1 MKKMRKGAG
10 RILALLLSF
19 MVIAGMLPE
28 AAPTVLAN
36 EHSGQVHVI
45 VENTTYTSKTA
56 PWQGKL
62 VDEWVELEADS
73 TMMSCIVDAL
83 GDHSQTGAD
92 SGYISEVNGLEASD
106 ENAGRMSGWMGTL
119 NDWFVNE
126 GFDAFTAAKGTLAAG
141 DEIRLMYSCDGGEDL
156 GSSWSSTDKTVKSLS
171 FSEGALTPAFS
182 KDAHAYTL
190 TVGADVT
197 GVMVTPTASN
207 KNYQVRT
214 SVNGKEY
221 KRTESV
227 PVTDGTV
234 ITVKCG
240 DPSWPSMNDNSGEAQ
255 TYTVTVK
262 QEKAPSIKVSIR
274 SQMEG
279 GYLHGLEQVSVSA
292 GTAEKYGYS
301 DSVDGV
307 SALDALVKAHELV
320 FGDAFTKETAGEYL
334 EVGSSGWISV
344 IFGVET
350 YASGFYVNQGY
361 PNDGTPAISGGG
373 YNGTFVTNTP
383 IADGD
388 ELDFYVMSDSDY
400 YSDYYTWVEA
410 PDEMMAGDQIT
421 VTVKGFFAMEGYRY
435 KDPASLKEAAKALE
449 GVQLA
454 WVDLASGATTDIT
467 GAVTDENG
475 EATFTVT
482 EGATGYLVAKSYG
495 DAEEDERVYTIMNPS
510 EKVQEIPVQTVDLKG
525 LHSAQLNSLKL
536 YTYTGGVKGTTD
548 LLADKST
555 VADGYQLQYAAVKL
569 PVGDYWVEGYDANN
583 DYNGGMVVSVKEDT
597 TAITVHRAYE
607 IYASNS
613 GWVQGTD
620 YTIDYQVTGAD
631 GVNRKAE
638 MGTAN
643 YLGNI
648 RASGLFQDLDTIKV
662 TLTPIGSRA
671 EEYVAATVT
680 KTGANVTG
688 TNLGISANIPKAIAA
703 TVTAPAGSEV
713 SMGTFGSYYSYEFL
727 EAESTKTEGGTLTAS
742 FRLPETSANHF
753 LRVQHPDGVTY
764 WSFGKWKAGQSFT
777 VTKEDLHIGDKE
789 FAKDTVYRF
798 DKNKYDR
805 ADIYLN
811 INSKGYM
818 NMDVGQTFELNVFR
832 NWMAIESFVNA
843 QVALPDMHYQV
854 VDFEG
859 RPSDVVTVTP
869 DKNNSS
875 LSTLKA
881 NKEGTAIV
889 LVTYDAMTH
898 MQGMSSTD
906 SKAFSAIWPECTG
919 VFVVSVGADG
929 SAIQTNMVMDRMGA
943 TISKPEQNDIDAE
956 HDILFYLGDEGA
968 EYTFTPENGCTVTV
982 ARSTVEDSA
991 MSFDGFTSEGVIT
1004 DAGTGAVTVTNLTSG
1019 RHIVRVEKDGVATY
1033 QVITARGVRYD
1044 LLDADGKILP
1054 ANTEFK
1060 AGDKVKVQFHNL
1072 VSPKE
1077 KLSGVYNFNFS
1088 LSYQGEDDSSFTS
1101 NPGSAFGVYDFSGN
1115 PERQQIEITI
1125 PEDWTEL
1132 SYDLTGAIKVGGF
1145 GGAPT
1150 HRGVS
1155 YTKGMGM
1162 QTGTS
1167 TAGVLS
1173 RLPEL
1178 SLKLEGWAVN
1188 DAEQKIA
1195 AIGTVTLDSEGAIQA
1210 ARTAYDA
1217 LTDEQKKQVGNY
1229 DVLVAAEAL
1238 LSNLKAA
1245 GEVENKIDAI
1255 GTVTLAS
1262 EEAIQAA
1269 RDAYDALTA
1278 AQKELVKNYGVL
1290 TAAEEKLA
1298 QLQDEAAR
1306 AAFAE
1311 EVYKTTGDYLAGL
1324 DTPTVGSIGGEWAV
1338 LGLARSGRSVPE
1350 GYYENVVKYVQENI
1364 DGNERLHR
1372 TKSTENSRV
1381 ILALT
1386 AMGKDVT
1393 NVGGHN
1399 LLAGLDEMAY
1409 IQKQGINGS
1418 IWALIA
1424 LDSHDYAASGD
1435 VTRDKLVQA
1444 ILDSELA
1451 GGGWALNGD
1460 AADVDMT
1467 AMAIQALAPYYKT
1480 KDAVKT
1486 TVDRAL
1492 ELLSTMQ
1499 LATGG
1504 FGSWGSENSES
1515 CAQVIVALTS
1525 LGINPTAD
1533 ARFIKGG
1540 LNPVDALCDYY
1551 VAGGG
1556 FSHTADGEGRSGM
1569 ATEQGYYALAAYY
1582 RLLNGQTSLYDMSDV
1597 TIKENPNPSN
1607 PSKPG
1612 EPDEPDENNGGDGT
1626 AEPPKTG
1633 ESSYVLLWL
1642 ATSMFALTALAVLG
1656 KRKKQLR

>member
-45 VENTTYTSKTA
+45 VENTAYTSETA

-62 VDEWVELEADS
+62 VDEWVELEAGS

-83 GDHSQTGAD
+83 GDYSQTGAD

-106 ENAGRMSGWMGTL
+106 ENAGMMSGWMGTL

-141 DEIRLMYSCDGGEDL
+141 DEIRLMYSCNGGEDL
-156 GSSWSSTDKTVKSLS
+156 GGSWSSTDKTVKSLS
-171 FSEGALTPAFS
+171 VSEGALTPAFS

-262 QEKAPSIKVSIR
+262 Q
-274 SQMEG
+274 
-279 GYLHGLEQVSVSA
+279 
-292 GTAEKYGYS
+292 
-301 DSVDGV
+301 
-307 SALDALVKAHELV
+307 
-320 FGDAFTKETAGEYL
+320 
-334 EVGSSGWISV
+334 
-344 IFGVET
+344 
-350 YASGFYVNQGY
+350 
-361 PNDGTPAISGGG
+361 
-373 YNGTFVTNTP
+373 
-383 IADGD
+383 
-388 ELDFYVMSDSDY
+388 
-400 YSDYYTWVEA
+400 
-410 PDEMMAGDQIT
+410 
-421 VTVKGFFAMEGYRY
+421 
-435 KDPASLKEAAKALE
+435 
-449 GVQLA
+449 
-454 WVDLASGATTDIT
+454 
-467 GAVTDENG
+467 
-475 EATFTVT
+475 
-482 EGATGYLVAKSYG
+482 
-495 DAEEDERVYTIMNPS
+495 

-818 NMDVGQTFELNVFR
+818 NMDVGQTFELDVFR

-1101 NPGSAFGVYDFSGN
+1101 NPGSTFGGVYDFSGN

-1145 GGAPT
+1145 GGVPT

-1269 RDAYDALTA
+1269 RTAYDALTA

-1486 TVDRAL
+1486 AVDRAL

-1525 LGINPTAD
+1525 LGINPTED

-1540 LNPVDALCDYY
+1540 LNPVDALCGYY

>member
-1 MKKMRKGAG
+1 MKKIKKGTG

-19 MVIAGMLPE
+19 MVIVGMLPE
-28 AAPTVLAN
+28 GLTVLAN
-36 EHSGQVHVI
+36 EHSGQVRVV
-45 VENTTYTSKTA
+45 VENTTYTDEEA
-56 PWQGKL
+56 PWKGTL
-62 VDEWVELEADS
+62 VDEWVDLKADS
-73 TMMSCIVDAL
+73 TMMSCIVSAL
-83 GDHSQTGAD
+83 GDDHSQTGAD
-92 SGYISEVNGLEASD
+92 TGYIIEVDGLEAAD
-106 ENAGRMSGWMGTL
+106 ENAGTMSGWMGMI
-119 NDWFVNE
+119 NDWLTNE
-126 GFDAFTAAKGTLAAG
+126 GFSAFTVEKGTLAAG
-141 DEIRLMYSCDGGEDL
+141 DEIRLMYSCNGGEDL
-156 GSSWSSTDKTVKSLS
+156 GGSWSNTDKTVKSLS
-171 FSEGALTPAFS
+171 FNEGALTPAFD
-182 KDAHAYTL
+182 KDTHAYTL

-214 SVNGKEY
+214 SVDGKEY

-262 QEKAPSIKVSIR
+262 QEKEPSIKVSIR

-410 PDEMMAGDQIT
+410 PDEMLAGDQIT

-454 WVDLASGATTDIT
+454 WVDLASGATTDIA

-482 EGATGYLVAKSYG
+482 NSATGYLVAKSYG
-495 DAEEDERVYTIMNPS
+495 NAEEDARVYTIMNPS
-510 EKVQEIPVQTVDLKG
+510 EKVKEIPVQTVDLKG
-525 LHSAQLNSLKL
+525 LHSAQVNSLKL
-536 YTYTGGVKGTTD
+536 YTYADGVKGSTD
-548 LLADKST
+548 LLAGKAT
-555 VADGYQLQYAAVKL
+555 VADGYQMKYVAVKL

-583 DYNGGMVVSVKEDT
+583 DYNGGMVISVKEDT
-597 TAITVHRAYE
+597 TAITVHRVYQ

-620 YTIDYQVTGAD
+620 YTIDYQVVGAD
-631 GVNRKAE
+631 GENRKAE

-643 YLGNI
+643 YLGNT

-662 TLTPIGSRA
+662 TLTPIGDRA
-671 EEYVAATVT
+671 AEYMATTVT
-680 KTGANVTG
+680 KTGANVTNI
-688 TNLGISANIPKAIAA
+688 NLGISASIPKAIAA
-703 TVTAPAGSEV
+703 TVTAPAGSTV
-713 SMGTFGSYYSYEFL
+713 SMGTFGDYYSYEFL
-727 EAESTKTEGGTLTAS
+727 EAESTSTEGDTLTAS
-742 FRLPETSANHF
+742 FRIPTTNKNHF

-764 WSFGKWKAGQSFT
+764 WTFGKWTAEQNFT
-777 VTKEDLHIGDKE
+777 VTKDDLHIGDKE
-789 FAKDTVYRF
+789 FTKDTIYRF

-818 NMDVGQTFELNVFR
+818 NMDVGQTFELNAFR
-832 NWMAIESFVNA
+832 NWMAIENTVSNA
-843 QVALPDMHYQV
+843 QVALPDMHYQI
-854 VDFEG
+854 VDVDG
-859 RPSDVVTVTP
+859 QPSDVVTITP
-869 DKNNSS
+869 DENNSS

-889 LVTYDAMTH
+889 LVTYDAITH
-898 MQGMSSTD
+898 MQGLSSTD
-906 SKAFSAIWPECTG
+906 SKAFSAIWPECAG

-929 SAIQTNMVMDRMGA
+929 SAIQTNMFMDRMGA
-943 TISKPEQNDIDAE
+943 TISKPEQKDLDAE

-982 ARSTVEDSA
+982 ARSTVDDST
-991 MSFDGFTSEGVIT
+991 MSFNGFTSEGVVT
-1004 DAGTGAVTVTNLTSG
+1004 DTETGAVTVANLTSG

-1044 LLDADGKILP
+1044 LLDADGNVLP

-1060 AGDKVKVQFHNL
+1060 AGDKVKIQFYNL

-1077 KLSGVYNFNFS
+1077 KLSGVYNFNFA
-1088 LSYQGEDDSSFTS
+1088 LNYQGEDNTSFSSK
-1101 NPGSAFGVYDFSGN
+1101 PGSAFGVYDFSGN

-1132 SYDLTGAIKVGGF
+1132 TYDLTGAIKVGGF

-1155 YTKGMGM
+1155 YTKGMDR
-1162 QTGTS
+1162 QYGTS
-1167 TAGVLS
+1167 TAAVLS
-1173 RLPEL
+1173 RLPGL
-1178 SLKLEGWAVN
+1178 SLKLEGWAVS
-1188 DAEQKIA
+1188 DVQEKIE
-1195 AIGTVTLDSEGAIQA
+1195 AIGTVTLDSEESIQA
-1210 ARTAYDA
+1210 ARAAYDA
-1217 LTDEQKKQVGNY
+1217 LTDEQKKQVNNY
-1229 DVLVAAEAL
+1229 DVLTTAEAL
-1238 LSNLKAA
+1238 LSDLKAA
-1245 GEVENKIDAI
+1245 DEVENKIDAI
-1255 GTVTLAS
+1255 GTVTLDS
-1262 EEAIQAA
+1262 EETIQAA

-1278 AQKELVKNYGVL
+1278 AQKELVKNYNVL
-1290 TAAEEKLA
+1290 TSAEEKLE

-1306 AAFAE
+1306 AAFVE

-1338 LGLARSGRSVPE
+1338 LGLVRSGRSVPE
-1350 GYYENVVKYVQENI
+1350 GYYENVVKYVQANI

-1372 TKSTENSRV
+1372 TKSTENARV

-1386 AMGKDVT
+1386 AIGKDVT

-1451 GGGWALNGD
+1451 GGGWALSGD
-1460 AADVDMT
+1460 TADIDVT

-1480 KDAVKT
+1480 NEAVKT
-1486 TVDRAL
+1486 AVDKAL

-1515 CAQVIVALTS
+1515 CAQVIIALTS
-1525 LGINPTAD
+1525 LGIDPTED

-1540 LNPVDALCDYY
+1540 LNPIDALCSYY
-1551 VAGGG
+1551 VEGGG
-1556 FSHTADGEGRSGM
+1556 FRHTTESEDRSGM
-1569 ATEQGYYALAAYY
+1569 ATEQGYCALAAYY
-1582 RLLNGQTSLYDMSDV
+1582 RLLNGQTSLCDMSDV
-1597 TIKENPNPSN
+1597 TIKGNPNPPK
-1607 PSKPG
+1607 PSD
-1612 EPDEPDENNGGDGT
+1612 PDNNNGDNGT

-1633 ESSYVLLWL
+1633 ESSYVLLW
-1642 ATSMFALTALAVLG
+1642 FAVSIFSLTALAVLG
-1656 KRKKQLR
+1656 KKKKQLR

>member
-45 VENTTYTSKTA
+45 VENTAYTSETA

-62 VDEWVELEADS
+62 VDEWVELEAGS

-83 GDHSQTGAD
+83 GDYSQTGAD

-106 ENAGRMSGWMGTL
+106 ENAGTMSGWTGTL

-141 DEIRLMYSCDGGEDL
+141 DEIRLMYSCNGGEDL
-156 GSSWSSTDKTVKSLS
+156 GGSWSSTDKTVKSLS

-262 QEKAPSIKVSIR
+262 QEK
-274 SQMEG
+274 
-279 GYLHGLEQVSVSA
+279 
-292 GTAEKYGYS
+292 
-301 DSVDGV
+301 
-307 SALDALVKAHELV
+307 
-320 FGDAFTKETAGEYL
+320 
-334 EVGSSGWISV
+334 
-344 IFGVET
+344 
-350 YASGFYVNQGY
+350 
-361 PNDGTPAISGGG
+361 
-373 YNGTFVTNTP
+373 
-383 IADGD
+383 
-388 ELDFYVMSDSDY
+388 
-400 YSDYYTWVEA
+400 
-410 PDEMMAGDQIT
+410 
-421 VTVKGFFAMEGYRY
+421 
-435 KDPASLKEAAKALE
+435 
-449 GVQLA
+449 
-454 WVDLASGATTDIT
+454 
-467 GAVTDENG
+467 
-475 EATFTVT
+475 
-482 EGATGYLVAKSYG
+482 
-495 DAEEDERVYTIMNPS
+495 
-510 EKVQEIPVQTVDLKG
+510 VQELPVQTVDLKG

-536 YTYTGGVKGTTD
+536 YTYTGGVKGTAD

-597 TAITVHRAYE
+597 TAITMHRAYE

-662 TLTPIGSRA
+662 TLTPIGNRA

-727 EAESTKTEGGTLTAS
+727 EAESTKTEDGTLTAS

-832 NWMAIESFVNA
+832 NWMALENTISNA

-898 MQGMSSTD
+898 MQGMSSTG

-1088 LSYQGEDDSSFTS
+1088 LSYQGEDDYSFAS
-1101 NPGSAFGVYDFSGN
+1101 NPGGAFGVYDFSGN

-1145 GGAPT
+1145 GGVPT

-1217 LTDEQKKQVGNY
+1217 LTDEQKEQVGNY

-1238 LSNLKAA
+1238 LSGLKAA

-1255 GTVTLAS
+1255 GTVTLDS

-1324 DTPTVGSIGGEWAV
+1324 GTPTVGSIGGEWAV

-1372 TKSTENSRV
+1372 TKSAENSRV

-1393 NVGGHN
+1393 DVGGHN

-1486 TVDRAL
+1486 AVDRAL

-1525 LGINPTAD
+1525 LGINPTED

-1540 LNPVDALCDYY
+1540 LNPVDALCGYY

-1597 TIKENPNPSN
+1597 TIKENPNPS
-1607 PSKPG
+1607 KPG

>member
-10 RILALLLSF
+10 RILTLLLSF

-92 SGYISEVNGLEASD
+92 SGYISEVDGLGEMD
-106 ENAGRMSGWMGTL
+106 ENAGMMSGWMGTL

-141 DEIRLMYSCDGGEDL
+141 DEIRLMYSCNGGEDL
-156 GSSWSSTDKTVKSLS
+156 GGSWSSTDKTVKSLS
-171 FSEGALTPAFS
+171 FSEGALTPTFS

-262 QEKAPSIKVSIR
+262 Q
-274 SQMEG
+274 
-279 GYLHGLEQVSVSA
+279 
-292 GTAEKYGYS
+292 
-301 DSVDGV
+301 
-307 SALDALVKAHELV
+307 
-320 FGDAFTKETAGEYL
+320 
-334 EVGSSGWISV
+334 
-344 IFGVET
+344 
-350 YASGFYVNQGY
+350 
-361 PNDGTPAISGGG
+361 
-373 YNGTFVTNTP
+373 
-383 IADGD
+383 
-388 ELDFYVMSDSDY
+388 
-400 YSDYYTWVEA
+400 
-410 PDEMMAGDQIT
+410 
-421 VTVKGFFAMEGYRY
+421 
-435 KDPASLKEAAKALE
+435 
-449 GVQLA
+449 
-454 WVDLASGATTDIT
+454 
-467 GAVTDENG
+467 
-475 EATFTVT
+475 
-482 EGATGYLVAKSYG
+482 
-495 DAEEDERVYTIMNPS
+495 

-1044 LLDADGKILP
+1044 LYAKQM
-1054 ANTEFK
+1054 K
-1060 AGDKVKVQFHNL
+1060 QK
-1072 VSPKE
+1072 
-1077 KLSGVYNFNFS
+1077 NFF
-1088 LSYQGEDDSSFTS
+1088 
-1101 NPGSAFGVYDFSGN
+1101 
-1115 PERQQIEITI
+1115 
-1125 PEDWTEL
+1125 
-1132 SYDLTGAIKVGGF
+1132 
-1145 GGAPT
+1145 
-1150 HRGVS
+1150 
-1155 YTKGMGM
+1155 
-1162 QTGTS
+1162 
-1167 TAGVLS
+1167 
-1173 RLPEL
+1173 
-1178 SLKLEGWAVN
+1178 
-1188 DAEQKIA
+1188 
-1195 AIGTVTLDSEGAIQA
+1195 IGL
-1210 ARTAYDA
+1210 
-1217 LTDEQKKQVGNY
+1217 
-1229 DVLVAAEAL
+1229 
-1238 LSNLKAA
+1238 
-1245 GEVENKIDAI
+1245 
-1255 GTVTLAS
+1255 
-1262 EEAIQAA
+1262 
-1269 RDAYDALTA
+1269 
-1278 AQKELVKNYGVL
+1278 
-1290 TAAEEKLA
+1290 
-1298 QLQDEAAR
+1298 
-1306 AAFAE
+1306 
-1311 EVYKTTGDYLAGL
+1311 
-1324 DTPTVGSIGGEWAV
+1324 
-1338 LGLARSGRSVPE
+1338 
-1350 GYYENVVKYVQENI
+1350 
-1364 DGNERLHR
+1364 
-1372 TKSTENSRV
+1372 
-1381 ILALT
+1381 
-1386 AMGKDVT
+1386 
-1393 NVGGHN
+1393 
-1399 LLAGLDEMAY
+1399 Y
-1409 IQKQGINGS
+1409 IN
-1418 IWALIA
+1418 
-1424 LDSHDYAASGD
+1424 
-1435 VTRDKLVQA
+1435 
-1444 ILDSELA
+1444 
-1451 GGGWALNGD
+1451 
-1460 AADVDMT
+1460 
-1467 AMAIQALAPYYKT
+1467 
-1480 KDAVKT
+1480 
-1486 TVDRAL
+1486 
-1492 ELLSTMQ
+1492 
-1499 LATGG
+1499 
-1504 FGSWGSENSES
+1504 
-1515 CAQVIVALTS
+1515 
-1525 LGINPTAD
+1525 
-1533 ARFIKGG
+1533 
-1540 LNPVDALCDYY
+1540 
-1551 VAGGG
+1551 
-1556 FSHTADGEGRSGM
+1556 
-1569 ATEQGYYALAAYY
+1569 
-1582 RLLNGQTSLYDMSDV
+1582 
-1597 TIKENPNPSN
+1597 
-1607 PSKPG
+1607 
-1612 EPDEPDENNGGDGT
+1612 
-1626 AEPPKTG
+1626 
-1633 ESSYVLLWL
+1633 
-1642 ATSMFALTALAVLG
+1642 
-1656 KRKKQLR
+1656 